1 MKSVLALSLIVALA
15 GCMSTG
21 VEVSQDQTSSFRT
34 GSTTASDV
42 VTHLGAP
49 TSRSTMPDGSQ
60 VMVYSFAASQVHA
73 ASFIPIVGAFVGG
86 ADTRSSMVMFQFAP
100 DGTLKATT
108 RSDSAMGS
116 RMGTVTTNADM
127 STAQPVAAK

>member
-1 MKSVLALSLIVALA
+1 MKTVLALSLIAVLT

-21 VEVSQDQTSSFRT
+21 VEVSQEQTASFKT
-34 GSTTASDV
+34 GSTTQQDV
-42 VTHLGAP
+42 VTRLGPP
-49 TSRSTMPDGSQ
+49 TSRTTMPDGSQ
-60 VMVYSFAASQVHA
+60 VMVYSFAASQARA

-86 ADTRSSMVMFQFAP
+86 ADSRASTVMFQFAP

-116 RMGTVTTNADM
+116 RMGTVTTAAPM
-127 STAQPVAAK
+127 ATAQPVAAK

>member
-1 MKSVLALSLIVALA
+1 MKTVIALALAVALT

-21 VEVSQDQTSSFRT
+21 VEVSQDQTASFKT
-34 GSTTASDV
+34 GSTTANDV
-42 VTHLGAP
+42 VTRLGPP

-60 VMVYSFAASQVHA
+60 VLVYSFAASKA
-73 ASFIPIVGAFVGG
+73 RPASYIPIVGAFVGG